1 MLPRSKYKNPFRLTV
16 GVRSRQA
23 NKMLAANNLAHE
35 VEIVPDKLRM
45 PRVSVEDRLMPFAF
59 EGRSGLFNF
68 LGTQC
73 ATLESLP
80 VEFGMFALQV

>member
-1 MLPRSKYKNPFRLTV
+1 MLPRSKYKNPCRLTV

-23 NKMLAANNLAHE
+23 NKMLSDDNFAHE
-35 VEIVPDKLRM
+35 VEIVPDQFRM
-45 PRVSVEDRLMPFAF
+45 PRVAVKDRLMSFAF